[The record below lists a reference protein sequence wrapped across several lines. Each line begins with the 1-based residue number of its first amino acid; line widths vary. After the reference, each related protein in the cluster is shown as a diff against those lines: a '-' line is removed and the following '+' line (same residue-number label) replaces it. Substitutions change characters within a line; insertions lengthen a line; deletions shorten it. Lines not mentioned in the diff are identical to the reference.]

1 MKGLISKVVLGL
13 AIFVIGCEKEKK
25 VEPAVLKLENNVISK
40 IGKEVAI
47 VSTQF
52 GDMVIEF
59 YNRAAPKH
67 VESFKL
73 HAKNGYYNGTIF
85 HRVIPGFMIQGGDP
99 NTKENNKS
107 SYGQGGHSAKYYG
120 IGIEEKPKSWK
131 IPAEFNDI
139 KHTRGILS
147 MARSSDRN
155 SAGSQFFICDATAS
169 HLDAQYTVFG
179 KVIEGLETI
188 DKIVNM
194 PRDNRD
200 NPLNRVEMKVRLE
213 IRDI

>member
-1 MKGLISKVVLGL
+1 MKKVTSKIVLVMT
-13 AIFVIGCEKEKK
+13 IFLVGCEKEKK
-25 VEPAVLKLENNVISK
+25 IEPVALKSTKKVISK
-40 IGKEVAI
+40 SEKEIAVI
-47 VSTQF
+47 TTQY

-73 HAKNGYYNGTIF
+73 HAKNGFYDGTIF

-99 NTKENNKS
+99 NTKGNNKS
-107 SYGQGGHSAKYYG
+107 IYGQGGHSAKYYG
-120 IGIEEKPKSWK
+120 IGLEDKPKSWN

-147 MARSSDRN
+147 MARSNDRN
-155 SAGSQFFICDATAS
+155 SAGSQFFICDAAAS

-179 KVIEGLETI
+179 KVVEGLEII
-188 DKIVNM
+188 DRIVNM
-194 PRDNRD
+194 PRDDNN
-200 NPLNRVEMKVRLE
+200 NPLSRVEMKVRLE
-213 IRDI
+213 KRDI

>member
-1 MKGLISKVVLGL
+1 MKKVTSKIVLVMT
-13 AIFVIGCEKEKK
+13 IFLVGCEKEKK
-25 VEPAVLKLENNVISK
+25 IEPVALKSTKKVISK
-40 IGKEVAI
+40 SEKEIAVI
-47 VSTQF
+47 TTQY

-73 HAKNGYYNGTIF
+73 HVKNGFYNGTIF

-99 NTKENNKS
+99 NTKGNNKS
-107 SYGQGGHSAKYYG
+107 IYGQGGHSAKYYG
-120 IGIEEKPKSWK
+120 IGLEDKPKSWN

-147 MARSSDRN
+147 MARSNDRN
-155 SAGSQFFICDATAS
+155 SAGSQFFICDAAAS

-179 KVIEGLETI
+179 KVVEGLEII
-188 DKIVNM
+188 DRIVNM
-194 PRDNRD
+194 PRDDNN
-200 NPLNRVEMKVRLE
+200 NPLSRVEMKVRLE
-213 IRDI
+213 KRDI